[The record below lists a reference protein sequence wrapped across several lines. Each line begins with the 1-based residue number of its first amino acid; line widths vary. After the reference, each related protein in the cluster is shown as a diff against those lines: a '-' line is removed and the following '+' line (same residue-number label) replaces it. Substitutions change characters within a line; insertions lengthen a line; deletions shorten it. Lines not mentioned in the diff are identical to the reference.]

1 MKKVHSNLPSD
12 HVVNAALRSLPRRTP
27 PASLSAS
34 LRVMASRER
43 ALRVN
48 RRSFSTAFTAWRDR
62 TRLFAHNLMR
72 PLALPAAGGLLSAV
86 TLFGLWLVPTYPLR
100 GNNSFDVPTGL
111 STEPVLKGTTAL
123 GSTGEEVVVD
133 VKVDGQGRMIDYVVV
148 SGAGM
153 LKEQRAAA
161 ESRNHTAVVHRV
173 RPGHQLWPPH
183 ERQGAAGPAQQ
194 QRRRQRLGRSPSG
207 PPPGAALPRTK
218 IHSGSD
224 RTDCVRRSRE
234 RRSGSD
240 RHRDRTRQGALS
252 PNRCSSAPSA

>member
-12 HVVNAALRSLPRRTP
+12 HVVNAALRSLTRRTP

-153 LKEQRAAA
+153 LK
-161 ESRNHTAVVHRV
+161 NN
-173 RPGHQLWPPH
+173 
-183 ERQGAAGPAQQ
+183 
-194 QRRRQRLGRSPSG
+194 
-207 PPPGAALPRTK
+207 AL
-218 IHSGSD
+218 
-224 RTDCVRRSRE
+224 RRSLETTLLLFTEFDPATNFGRPMNGKV
-234 RRSGSD
+234 RLVLRS
-240 RHRDRTRQGALS
+240 
-252 PNRCSSAPSA
+252 SSVDVKG